1 MFIHAIM
8 FGCDVEITIDDRT
21 VEIGI
26 DSCQGIYVPAHTTLE
41 EVGNIVETR
50 INMMR
55 EAQRRHM
62 ASRPVMCT
70 ECGKDKNWDIDMCYC
85 PGCVSFATR
94 QPCQNLC
101 HCAE

>member
-8 FGCDVEITIDDRT
+8 FGCDVEITIDDKT

-26 DSCQGIYVPAHTTLE
+26 DSCQGIYVPVSTTLD
-41 EVGNIVETR
+41 EVGHIVETR

-55 EAQRRHM
+55 DAQMRYI
-62 ASRPVMCT
+62 ASLPRICDA
-70 ECGKDKNWDIDMCYC
+70 CGKDKNWDDSACAC
-85 PGCVSFATR
+85 PGCCSFSER
-94 QPCQNLC
+94 RPCQYLC